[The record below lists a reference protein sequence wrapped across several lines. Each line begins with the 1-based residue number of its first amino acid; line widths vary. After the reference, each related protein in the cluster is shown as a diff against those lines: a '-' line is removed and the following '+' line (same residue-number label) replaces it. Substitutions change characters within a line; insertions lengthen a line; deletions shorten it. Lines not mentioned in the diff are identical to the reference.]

1 MHSRT
6 LPYQKY
12 FVDFNKISYY
22 ILELKGLVKAATVT
36 CNEIRESI
44 MLLPT
49 TLSALILPA
58 LIPPHFANVAVI
70 RAGGRKG
77 RRKKRPAE
85 KRSGYRVT
93 QKSIPSQYATQFS
106 VEFRLFLTN

>member
-1 MHSRT
+1 MYSILVEARKDLRGT
-6 LPYQKY
+6 PIYALTYLPYQKY

-49 TLSALILPA
+49 TLSALIMPA

-77 RRKKRPAE
+77 RRKK
-85 KRSGYRVT
+85 GQGT
-93 QKSIPSQYATQFS
+93 G
-106 VEFRLFLTN
+106 